1 MYIDAEFYYNMY
13 NGEATDGVGFPRYNA
28 LATMAV
34 DRYTFN
40 RITDLEDLRVKYAV
54 CELIDLYILHEQKKL
69 KANSAEARVSE
80 ETTGSHTVTFKYE
93 DEIQKPADLGDW
105 LKRSEY
111 EIVAKY
117 LIGSGLMYR
126 GIP

>member
-13 NGEATDGVGFPRYNA
+13 NGEATDGFGFPRYND

-80 ETTGSHTVTFKYE
+80 ETTGSHTVKFKYE
-93 DEIQKPADLGDW
+93 DEKPGNLGDW

-111 EIVAKY
+111 DIVSRY
-117 LIGSGLMYR
+117 LMSSGLMYR
-126 GIP
+126 GFP